1 MPAVGSPL
9 IWADHYQMYRQWS
22 AKAAKLAGRK
32 RDIDGEIQGILDAVL
47 ARDSQLAVA
56 RLREHYE
63 RSVATILE
71 VGLVEGVEAT
81 TPLAGERH

>member
-1 MPAVGSPL
+1 
-9 IWADHYQMYRQWS
+9 
-22 AKAAKLAGRK
+22 
-32 RDIDGEIQGILDAVL
+32 LDAVL